1 MFPKNVKRLLQATLV
16 FLATGMLS
24 TFLWASAASAHLG
37 IDTSNPKNAAEL
49 TQAPSEAVLTFT
61 ADVDLSTAAAQLRIL
76 GGVDTPISQATNRDV
91 ETLPLEYLR
100 GDGRT
105 AIFDLPELEPGLY
118 ALDWVI
124 NEAGGHSSSSFILF
138 KVSGGSLRP
147 FLLFLGFAVATGAL
161 VVVAVRRLMVAE

>member
-1 MFPKNVKRLLQATLV
+1 MFPKITKRLLPATLV

-24 TFLWASAASAHLG
+24 TLLWASAASAHLG
-37 IDTSNPKNAAEL
+37 IDTSNPENAAEL
-49 TQAPSEAVLTFT
+49 AQAPSEAVLTFT

-100 GDGRT
+100 GEGRT

-118 ALDWVI
+118 ALDWAI

-138 KVSGGSLRP
+138 KVSGVSSRP
-147 FLLFLGFAVATGAL
+147 FLLFLGFAVAIVAL